1 MAEQQKRRQEYL
13 YNFNPA
19 RPEASKL
26 YDQGDKK
33 GKRENAFPDERQK
46 MRDKLGQVILQ
57 NLAHTF
63 DISPDSI
70 LSKVEDEQ
78 EKLEQNGISKKR
90 GKELAKKMAGDLGEV
105 VDIVVKW
112 AESTS
117 SDFTKLVN
125 TGVAAFYEGEEEA
138 LLDEIIEKLKKSIDI
153 YLEKSFSSYWL
164 NEEGESTPVR
174 LWTNARTAQAR
185 FYLRTMVLVGGFA
198 IYLQDLDTECRSLLE
213 IAYTESESKQINKDP
228 FMHQFMQA
236 MLRYPKENWT
246 SVSHMLATCVN
257 QCISLKS
264 LKKGNMDTIM
274 NAQPIYRTFYSSIAL
289 ILKTV
294 HNNKYRTHQRMC
306 EALPKKWTRTTSSIF
321 KKYFGID
328 EKNIPLEIGVK
339 ITDMANDI
347 QKDWLGLLYSE
358 SELYNGKVNMLL
370 GDESLKTIVLNLE
383 KRVSQ
388 WNLEKL
394 FLSPSWLDE
403 GYKEIIDSWSTDQK
417 TQAEIY
423 FRNMFLVYTL
433 QLELQ
438 NLDKEKRKA
447 LLEIYTKKAPQEIRL
462 ISTPMFEAFQ
472 EMLKDPKADLTRI
485 LQMVA
490 QCVAECK
497 LKKDKEDLMVYI
509 KDHSIYKMLYLSIAL
524 ILQEAHEMIA
534 AEWAHERYKL

>member
-1 MAEQQKRRQEYL
+1 M
-13 YNFNPA
+13 
-19 RPEASKL
+19 
-26 YDQGDKK
+26 
-33 GKRENAFPDERQK
+33 
-46 MRDKLGQVILQ
+46 
-57 NLAHTF
+57 
-63 DISPDSI
+63 
-70 LSKVEDEQ
+70 
-78 EKLEQNGISKKR
+78 
-90 GKELAKKMAGDLGEV
+90 
-105 VDIVVKW
+105 
-112 AESTS
+112 S
-117 SDFTKLVN
+117 SR
-125 TGVAAFYEGEEEA
+125 AFYEEVP
-138 LLDEIIEKLKKSIDI
+138 
-153 YLEKSFSSYWL
+153 
-164 NEEGESTPVR
+164 NT
-174 LWTNARTAQAR
+174 WTK
-185 FYLRTMVLVGGFA
+185 
-198 IYLQDLDTECRSLLE
+198 I
-213 IAYTESESKQINKDP
+213 
-228 FMHQFMQA
+228 
-236 MLRYPKENWT
+236 
-246 SVSHMLATCVN
+246 
-257 QCISLKS
+257 
-264 LKKGNMDTIM
+264 
-274 NAQPIYRTFYSSIAL
+274 
-289 ILKTV
+289 
-294 HNNKYRTHQRMC
+294 
-306 EALPKKWTRTTSSIF
+306 TSSIL
-321 KKYFGID
+321 KRAFGID